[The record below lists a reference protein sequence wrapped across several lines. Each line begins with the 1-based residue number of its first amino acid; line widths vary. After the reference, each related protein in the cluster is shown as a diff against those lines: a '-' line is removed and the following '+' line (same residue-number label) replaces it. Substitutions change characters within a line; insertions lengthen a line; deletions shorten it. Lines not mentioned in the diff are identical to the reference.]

1 MVDSPSSSPEGMAVP
16 VRGRPRELPW
26 PYGIR
31 LCEACLSHYPMEAIG
46 RPRGPSRLVPLLCAL
61 LCASACP
68 KAAPPSASPRPAPLC
83 ARTSA
88 ATASRGRL
96 CLRGGGCGTGGG
108 GCGTGGGGCGSGAC
122 APRESETP
130 EPDWALE
137 DGPGD
142 LQDAESSS
150 APPPPPP
157 RDMQLAAKEQQAL
170 VLEDRRQQRELAKQA
185 VKRRAEGSLS
195 TDNFDSLVKYFVTS
209 WLQIQLFSCWRPI
222 FEALQS
228 GIGAENELGPLTR
241 KDLRRVVESG
251 LEILDEDL
259 LELQVIDLKEAPDYV
274 APSAEEVDRRVARYM
289 SLDTNGD
296 GVIDLQEFSVR
307 FLSYCRE
314 AMYESVDDDFRREYE
329 RDPLFVEEDLSQK
342 LIEFDERMQ
351 NDVRPLLKLIDEALW
366 RLRTPEER
374 AAAMIL
380 HTPFEKLTPYDI
392 IEVVR
397 PWDTLVDV
405 GENFR
410 RLHAPLYVLSSV
422 HSAADFL
429 ESDEWNE
436 RIKNPNMSQG
446 KTVRSTFA
454 LPKNARLGAG
464 GVERLRCQPLR
475 MRAGRDGIRDV
486 RMLGPGGMLRCM
498 QHTC

>member
-1 MVDSPSSSPEGMAVP
+1 MCGSLTAANSVA
-16 VRGRPRELPW
+16 
-26 PYGIR
+26 
-31 LCEACLSHYPMEAIG
+31 PMEAIG
-46 RPRGPSRLVPLLCAL
+46 RPRGPSRLVLLLCAL

-68 KAAPPSASPRPAPLC
+68 KASPPSASPRPAPRC
-83 ARTSA
+83 ARTAA
-88 ATASRGRL
+88 ATALRGRL
-96 CLRGGGCGTGGG
+96 CLRGGGGCGGG

-150 APPPPPP
+150 APPPLPG
-157 RDMQLAAKEQQAL
+157 
-170 VLEDRRQQRELAKQA
+170 RRERRELEKQA

-228 GIGAENELGPLTR
+228 GIVAENELGPLTR

-259 LELQVIDLKEAPDYV
+259 LALQVIDLKEAPDYV

-314 AMYESVDDDFRREYE
+314 AMYESVDDNFRREYE

-366 RLRTPEER
+366 PLRTDEER

-380 HTPFEKLTPYDI
+380 HTPFDKLTPYDI
-392 IEVVR
+392 IEVAR

-410 RLHAPLYVLSSV
+410 RLHFPLYVMSSV

-429 ESDEWNE
+429 ESMNGIKKKRICRRGRWNGQ
-436 RIKNPNMSQG
+436 RSHCRRMQG
-446 KTVRSTFA
+446 WV
-454 LPKNARLGAG
+454 PGA
-464 GVERLRCQPLR
+464 
-475 MRAGRDGIRDV
+475 
-486 RMLGPGGMLRCM
+486 
-498 QHTC
+498 

>member
-1 MVDSPSSSPEGMAVP
+1 M
-16 VRGRPRELPW
+16 
-26 PYGIR
+26 
-31 LCEACLSHYPMEAIG
+31 
-46 RPRGPSRLVPLLCAL
+46 CAL
-61 LCASACP
+61 LCASGCP
-68 KAAPPSASPRPAPLC
+68 NSSPPSASPRPAPLC
-83 ARTSA
+83 ARTAA
-88 ATASRGRL
+88 ATAPRGRL
-96 CLRGGGCGTGGG
+96 CLRGGGGCGGG
-108 GCGTGGGGCGSGAC
+108 GCGTGGGGCGSGTC

-150 APPPPPP
+150 APPPLPP
-157 RDMQLAAKEQQAL
+157 RDMQLAAKEQQEL
-170 VLEDRRQQRELAKQA
+170 VLAERREKRELAKQA

-195 TDNFDSLVKYFVTS
+195 GDNFDSLVKYFVTS

-228 GIGAENELGPLTR
+228 DIGAENELGPLTR

-259 LELQVIDLKEAPDYV
+259 LALQVIDLKAAPDYV

-314 AMYESVDDDFRREYE
+314 AMYESVDDNFRREYE

-374 AAAMIL
+374 AAAMIK
-380 HTPFEKLTPYDI
+380 HTPFDKLTPYDI
-392 IEVVR
+392 IEVAR

-410 RLHAPLYVLSSV
+410 RLRAPLYVLSSV
-422 HSAADFL
+422 HSASEFL
-429 ESDEWNE
+429 
-436 RIKNPNMSQG
+436 
-446 KTVRSTFA
+446 
-454 LPKNARLGAG
+454 
-464 GVERLRCQPLR
+464 
-475 MRAGRDGIRDV
+475 
-486 RMLGPGGMLRCM
+486 
-498 QHTC
+498 